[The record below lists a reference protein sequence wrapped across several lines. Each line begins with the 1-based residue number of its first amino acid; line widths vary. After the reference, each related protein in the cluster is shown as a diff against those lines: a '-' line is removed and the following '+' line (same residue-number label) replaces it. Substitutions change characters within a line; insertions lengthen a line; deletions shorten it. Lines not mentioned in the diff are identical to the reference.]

1 METDRAVTQGGQGAR
16 THPEVSRKMSAKRE
30 RWEMKEKEVTDGV
43 LSQRDQGCSEKRIT
57 EEEGWASEQERD
69 SALAFVARNWR
80 TVRLCHSLFCSLRR
94 PRDNTCLRC
103 LEESRE
109 GQSSPTWTVR
119 DVTQNKRIC
128 DVPGWGLTVT
138 TQSTQLAELSALPKK
153 K

>member
-109 GQSSPTWTVR
+109 H
-119 DVTQNKRIC
+119 RIS
-128 DVPGWGLTVT
+128 W
-138 TQSTQLAELSALPKK
+138 
-153 K
+153 